1 MIEYISPIQERIL
14 LALAR
19 YKFLTVSQLYDCN
32 AGVLNRI
39 RDALA
44 LLRAK
49 KLTDKYHFGG
59 ISGVAYKGTV
69 QDIHFLTAK
78 GAKLI
83 LENFKLQ
90 PNEVKYP
97 KSTNTFFRHDY
108 YHRVA
113 TINAEIALEAWM
125 QSHKAEKLFCCNYTD
140 KVGSQRNNN
149 ENEKGTLRSETRLT
163 FSDGKFI
170 EPDIIFGYRKPQKN
184 YLYCLEIYNGK
195 DTKRVIEQL
204 TKLAQATD
212 ETLVA
217 DTFGYEVANRVLCS
231 FEHESNMKA
240 VIERIHN
247 ENIFKQNGI
256 EKFFFFNLHE
266 SIKQDFGKNW
276 LSINAEPHNLDDF

>member
-1 MIEYISPIQERIL
+1 MIEYIPPIQERIL

-19 YKFLTVSQLYDCN
+19 YKFLTVSQLYDAN
-32 AGVLNRI
+32 VGVLNRI

-44 LLRAK
+44 ILRAK
-49 KLTDKYHFGG
+49 KLTAKQQFGG
-59 ISGVAYKGTV
+59 MGYAYKGTV
-69 QDIHFLTAK
+69 QDIHYLTSK
-78 GAKLI
+78 GAKI
-83 LENFKLQ
+83 LLEHSDLQ
-90 PNEVKYP
+90 THEIKYP

-108 YHRVA
+108 YHRIA
-113 TINAEIALEAWM
+113 TINAEIALEKWM

-140 KVGSQRNNN
+140 KAGSQRSNN
-149 ENEKGTLRSETRLT
+149 EHEKGTLRSETRLT
-163 FSDGKFI
+163 FSDSKFI
-170 EPDIIFGYRKPQKN
+170 EPDIIFGYRTPQKN

-204 TKLAQATD
+204 VKLAQATS
-212 ETLVA
+212 EGLVGS
-217 DTFGYEVANRVLCS
+217 TFGYEVDNRVLCS

-247 ENIFKQNGI
+247 ENVFRQKGI

-276 LSINAEPHNLDDF
+276 FSINSEMINLADF